1 VRTAA
6 FAVALLL
13 SGCMMLSITPG
24 PPEPPPPPVPDKL
37 QGDAP
42 PPLVDVGIPE
52 CQAAPS
58 LDPNLYYCAKDEHWY
73 RFALNRWFMAFAW
86 NGNWF
91 PVSGAELPPA
101 LVKVTPK
108 AEEVK
113 KTREQKLEELEK
125 QLEELERQE
134 PSGEQDPP

>member
-1 VRTAA
+1 VS
-6 FAVALLL
+6 AVLRALACLWL
-13 SGCMMLSITPG
+13 CGCMMVQITQA
-24 PPEPPPPPVPDKL
+24 PPEPPPPPVPDRFE
-37 QGDAP
+37 GDVAP
-42 PPLVDVGIPE
+42 ELVDSGVEG
-52 CQAAPS
+52 CKAAPS

-91 PVSGAELPPA
+91 PATGSELPPG

-113 KTREQKLEELEK
+113 KTREEKLQELEKRLEELE
-125 QLEELERQE
+125 QQE
-134 PSGEQDPP
+134 TP